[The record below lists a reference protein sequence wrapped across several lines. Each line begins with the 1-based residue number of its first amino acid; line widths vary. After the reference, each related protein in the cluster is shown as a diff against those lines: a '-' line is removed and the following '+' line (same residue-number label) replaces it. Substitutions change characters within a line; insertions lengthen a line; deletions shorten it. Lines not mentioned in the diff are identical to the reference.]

1 MSTLTDRLCSTADP
15 VLAYRARLLL
25 GGESPA
31 SPRMRTLREAIATST
46 MATRLLSALDRPP
59 LHPYAKW
66 QGAHWTLYSLAE
78 IWFPPRREALLP
90 LRERVLD
97 WLLDHRFLK
106 APATTIY
113 KDQPERPRRCA
124 SQEGNAV
131 WAQVRLDLVD
141 AERTSQLVRRLADF
155 QWPDGGWNCDRREA
169 ARTASVQE
177 TLIPLRGLTSW
188 WAATG
193 DDAAYLSATRAAEFL
208 LERRLL
214 WRGHDGTLIEP
225 QWGGPVDL
233 IHYPF
238 RFYDPLVALLG
249 LAELG
254 LVRDSRC
261 SDALDLLESK
271 RLPDGMFPVEW
282 TNSRTADEVKSRG
295 TYADW
300 GARGKRRPNPFVTVD
315 AVYVLREAGRPAD

>member
-1 MSTLTDRLCSTADP
+1 MSILVDQLCSDPDP
-15 VLAYRARLLL
+15 VVAYRARRLL
-25 GGESPA
+25 GGDDPVSPA
-31 SPRMRTLREAIATST
+31 MRSLRKAIGSST
-46 MATRLLSALDRPP
+46 MATRLLRALERPP

-66 QGAHWTLYSLAE
+66 QGAHWTMYSQAE
-78 IWFPPRREALLP
+78 IWYPPRAMALLP

-97 WLLDHRFLK
+97 WLLDPRFLK
-106 APATTIY
+106 RPATIIY
-113 KDQPERPRRCA
+113 EDQPERPRRCA

-141 AERTSQLVRRLADF
+141 PEHTPKLVRRLVDF
-155 QWPDGGWNCDRREA
+155 QWPDGGWNCDRRAE

-188 WAATG
+188 WVATG
-193 DDAAYLSATRAAEFL
+193 DEFAHLAALRAAEFL

-214 WRGHDGTLIEP
+214 WRRHDGALIEP
-225 QWGGPVDL
+225 EWGGPVDL
-233 IHYPF
+233 ICYPF
-238 RFYDPLVALLG
+238 RFYDPLAALLG

-254 LVRDSRC
+254 LARDGRC

-271 RLPDGMFPVEW
+271 RLSDGMFPIEW
-282 TNSRTADEVKSRG
+282 TNSRTVDEVKSRG

-300 GARGKRRPNPFVTVD
+300 GPRGKRRPNPYVTID
-315 AVYVLREAGRPAD
+315 ALYVLREAGRPAD